1 MVRKLV
7 MTLFAIALGS
17 SVLTGCNTVRGA
29 GTDIKKVGSELQQEA
44 QEHKK
49 Y

>member
-1 MVRKLV
+1 MINKLV
-7 MTLFAIALGS
+7 LTLFALALGS
-17 SVLTGCNTVRGA
+17 SVLSGCNTVQGA
-29 GTDIKKVGSELQQEA
+29 GTDIKKAGQEITEEA

>member
-1 MVRKLV
+1 MIKKLV
-7 MTLFAIALGS
+7 LMLFAVTLGS

-29 GTDIKKVGSELQQEA
+29 GTDIKKAGQEITQEA